1 MHHLRKLSGCYYDQ
15 CHAVVGPFSWVS
27 RDPSLRATVSPCPH
41 CGEIFMKPQS
51 LDTHQALTH
60 AVSELGPEDTS
71 RNIVEIIFHSSWLKK
86 HAQPPVC
93 RIDKV
98 LKIHNTSKTT
108 AKFEDY
114 RETIKTKANKL
125 PKMYPRCI
133 ADGNELL
140 RIIRDGFAP
149 DSLGRITTTASSG
162 RADETVRRMSS
173 YGELRA
179 MLVCRVIAGRVK
191 KSCEHDCQEECDS
204 VVSSRS
210 SVGACSNLDELL
222 LVFNPSAILPCFVVI
237 YSG

>member
-1 MHHLRKLSGCYYDQ
+1 MLILIS
-15 CHAVVGPFSWVS
+15 
-27 RDPSLRATVSPCPH
+27 
-41 CGEIFMKPQS
+41 
-51 LDTHQALTH
+51 
-60 AVSELGPEDTS
+60 VSELGPEDTS

-140 RIIRDGFAP
+140 R
-149 DSLGRITTTASSG
+149 LH
-162 RADETVRRMSS
+162 
-173 YGELRA
+173 L
-179 MLVCRVIAGRVK
+179 
-191 KSCEHDCQEECDS
+191 Q
-204 VVSSRS
+204 
-210 SVGACSNLDELL
+210 
-222 LVFNPSAILPCFVVI
+222 
-237 YSG
+237 